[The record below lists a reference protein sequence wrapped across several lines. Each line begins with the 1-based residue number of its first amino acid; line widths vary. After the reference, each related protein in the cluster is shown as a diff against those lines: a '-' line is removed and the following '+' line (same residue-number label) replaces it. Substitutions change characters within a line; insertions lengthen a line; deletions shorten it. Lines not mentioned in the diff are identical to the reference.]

1 MEVDTKDLRPGMVLN
16 HDVNGKTGRPIVTK
30 DTVLTEVEIEFIQQF
45 LIEKVDVSMPQK
57 SAVKQVFKKN
67 GITLNDPP
75 LPKIDDSFLEVYSEV
90 VQQFKRLFTSWQG
103 NVPVNMYDVRELCLP
118 LFQLVETKSLPEIK
132 SLLAGRF
139 ADLFY
144 YKAVA
149 VSLLSIKLA
158 QLMNCEKEEWLQ
170 IGFAAILID
179 IGLAKSELAI
189 NSHQADIRHLAL
201 SYDMI
206 KDEATLKQH
215 AYLAI
220 VQHHEQLEGSGIA
233 FKITAK
239 RIHPY
244 ACIIEVSD
252 RYFSLYEEKEREVD
266 HYMLKETETLS
277 ANIID
282 KLVGNNG

>member
-1 MEVDTKDLRPGMVLN
+1 MELDTKDLRPGMVLN

-57 SAVKQVFKKN
+57 SEVKQVFKKN

-118 LFQLVETKSLPEIK
+118 LFQLIETKSLPEIK

-158 QLMNCEKEEWLQ
+158 QLMNFEKKEWLQ

-189 NSHQADIRHLAL
+189 NSHQADIRHPAL

-206 KDEATLKQH
+206 KDEATLTQH
-215 AYLAI
+215 AKLAI
-220 VQHHEQLEGSGIA
+220 VQHHERLDGSG
-233 FKITAK
+233 FPLKITAE

-244 ACIIEVSD
+244 ARIIAVSD
-252 RYFSLYEEKEREVD
+252 RYFSLYVEKEREVD
-266 HYMLKETETLS
+266 HYMLKETDTLS

>member
-1 MEVDTKDLRPGMVLN
+1 MELDTKDLRPGMVLN

-57 SAVKQVFKKN
+57 SEVKQVFKKN
-67 GITLNDPP
+67 CITLNDPP
-75 LPKIDDSFLEVYSEV
+75 LPKKDDSFLEVYSEV

-118 LFQLVETKSLPEIK
+118 LFQLIETKSLPEIK

-158 QLMNCEKEEWLQ
+158 QLMNFEKKEWLQ

-189 NSHQADIRHLAL
+189 NSHQADIRHPAL

-206 KDEATLKQH
+206 KDEATLTQH
-215 AYLAI
+215 AKLAI
-220 VQHHEQLEGSGIA
+220 VQHHERLDGSG
-233 FKITAK
+233 FPLKITAE

-244 ACIIEVSD
+244 ARIIAVSD
-252 RYFSLYEEKEREVD
+252 RYFSLYVEKEREVD
-266 HYMLKETETLS
+266 HYMLKETDTLS

>member
-1 MEVDTKDLRPGMVLN
+1 MELDTKDLRPGMVLN

-57 SAVKQVFKKN
+57 SEVKQVFKKN

-75 LPKIDDSFLEVYSEV
+75 LPKKDDSFLEVYSEV

-118 LFQLVETKSLPEIK
+118 LFQLIETKSLPEIK

-158 QLMNCEKEEWLQ
+158 QLMNFEKKEWLQ

-189 NSHQADIRHLAL
+189 NSHQADIRHPAL

-206 KDEATLKQH
+206 KDEATLTQH
-215 AYLAI
+215 AKLAI
-220 VQHHEQLEGSGIA
+220 VQHHERLDGSG
-233 FKITAK
+233 FPLKITAE

-244 ACIIEVSD
+244 ARIIAVSD
-252 RYFSLYEEKEREVD
+252 RYFSLYVEKEREVD
-266 HYMLKETETLS
+266 HYMLKETDTLS